1 VRGRRDKTPTRGGQ
15 ASLDLA
21 ANAVFRSAVRRTS
34 LRLESP
40 SMRHPS
46 ALILTFL
53 ACGSACAGAAPP
65 KSAAV
70 GAPKTGMTAPVSA
83 DPYPST
89 YRPLPSEETL
99 IRGATILTA
108 AGPRIEHGSVL
119 LRGGKV
125 EAVGASIEAPAGAT
139 VIDAMGKWVTPGVID
154 VHSHLGVYPS
164 PGVEANSD
172 GNEMTDPV
180 TADVQAEHSLWPQ
193 DPQFPLAL
201 AGGVTSMLILPGSA
215 NLIGGVGVAVKNVPA
230 RTMQEMKFPGAPYA
244 LKMACGENPKRTYGS
259 RGRMPMTRMG
269 NIAVTREA
277 WIGATEY
284 RKEWQDYKDKT
295 ARGEKGKDGHDPDP
309 PDRDLEKETLAKVLS
324 GEILVQNHC
333 YRADEMAIMIDQAKE
348 FGYKISAFH
357 HAIESYKIADLLAKE
372 GI

>member
-1 VRGRRDKTPTRGGQ
+1 PCCGVRALRRRSGAPVRGTRAPCRSSRARKPCGRSQDLGSPSQLESGRARAERSDSVRLVTGAAKRRAGTRVAPKAVRGRRDKTPTRGGQ

-164 PGVEANSD
+164 PGVEAKTD

-284 RKEWQDYKDKT
+284 RKEWQDYK
-295 ARGEKGKDGHDPDP
+295 
-309 PDRDLEKETLAKVLS
+309 
-324 GEILVQNHC
+324 
-333 YRADEMAIMIDQAKE
+333 
-348 FGYKISAFH
+348 
-357 HAIESYKIADLLAKE
+357 
-372 GI
+372 